1 MDISAESSAARAVKT
16 PGGTGIGRR
25 SVMDEIDY
33 QLSLQILD
41 WLIRQ
46 GLISLGEQA
55 AIVQELKAHYQ
66 PKVILLTG

>member
-1 MDISAESSAARAVKT
+1 
-16 PGGTGIGRR
+16 
-25 SVMDEIDY
+25 MDEIDY